1 MAITF
6 LEKRK
11 KLRELIPV
19 VVAAI
24 LISAF
29 ILWRGFFVK
38 GEPQLPGELLEKPAK
53 KIEINF
59 QVLKHPIFK
68 KLQLFEKIPVFEQD
82 LGRENPFLPY

>member
-11 KLRELIPV
+11 KLKELIPV
-19 VVAAI
+19 VMVAV
-24 LISAF
+24 LITVF

-38 GEPQLPGELLEKPAK
+38 GEPQLSEELLKKPAK

-59 QVLKHPIFK
+59 QVLKHPIFE
-68 KLQLFEKIPVFEQD
+68 KLQLFEEIPLFEQD
-82 LGRENPFLPY
+82 LGRENPFRPY